1 MKTTRLD
8 SFDPQPRLPASIFHD
23 GWWLADPTQSRPGAV
38 ILRLAPRLQR
48 RRCPAGE
55 RRS

>member
-23 GWWLADPTQSRPGAV
+23 GWWLADPTQSRPGAA
-38 ILRLAPRLQR
+38 ILRFAPRPRL
-48 RRCPAGE
+48 RRCPVGE
-55 RRS
+55 RRR